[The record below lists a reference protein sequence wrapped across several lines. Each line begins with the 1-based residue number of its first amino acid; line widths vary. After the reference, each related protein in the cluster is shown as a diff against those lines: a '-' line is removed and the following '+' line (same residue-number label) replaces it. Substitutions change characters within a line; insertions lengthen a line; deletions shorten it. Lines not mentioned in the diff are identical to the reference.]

1 MNEHPPDTERGSS
14 ARGEVERIELDRQHA
29 TFARKMAESKATA
42 PHVYLGAEAEMTR
55 ALELIAAGEVAVRD
69 LILRASALALR
80 ELPRANGAY
89 RDGAVE
95 LYSRINP
102 CFAVTAESG
111 VIYPTVFDA
120 DTKSLDEIAGETR
133 NLSKK
138 VLDGSITAPDLSGST
153 FTLQALDTPGVD
165 RFTPILNP
173 PHAATLGT
181 GSVEARPVARAD
193 GSVEARPTITLDLA
207 CDSRIIG
214 GAEGAT
220 FLARVRSLV
229 EDPTS
234 L

>member
-1 MNEHPPDTERGSS
+1 MSEHPPDTERGSS

-29 TFARKMAESKATA
+29 AFARKMAESKATA

-120 DTKSLDEIAGETR
+120 DTKSLDEIAQKASAIRGTLHNIDLQQEKGRGRDEFTCGIG
-133 NLSKK
+133 KK
-138 VLDGSITAPDLSGST
+138 RQGYAKVIYQ
-153 FTLQALDTPGVD
+153 QAANHRSDEIAAMKRSAVD
-165 RFTPILNP
+165 AYGR
-173 PHAATLGT
+173 
-181 GSVEARPVARAD
+181 
-193 GSVEARPTITLDLA
+193 
-207 CDSRIIG
+207 
-214 GAEGAT
+214 
-220 FLARVRSLV
+220 
-229 EDPTS
+229 
-234 L
+234 